1 MDSIDNPAF
10 LIPVTDILA
19 INLQFHTRESG
30 FSTNRLNHK
39 VSMYIERDQQTLKFW
54 IHEAKQ
60 MKGQKEPQTFLVSL

>member
-39 VSMYIERDQQTLKFW
+39 GTLKE
-54 IHEAKQ
+54 INK
-60 MKGQKEPQTFLVSL
+60 P